1 MSKCG
6 KEVKRAGEH
15 ERTVETMIGEIKL
28 KRPYFWRESC
38 KKGFYPLD
46 EVLDLSNF
54 LQWTELTCPRAQ
66 NRQKGRGR
74 KKGEAKRARWNGEWR
89 EAKGFRFY
97 LVDGDRLD
105 HVLCWHQVQSS
116 EELEE
121 SLRKVKE
128 AGLIPERDKTISH
141 ARLKRPGA
149 RWYVE
154 KANHMLALRCSK
166 YNGTFQKLFQRYAR
180 EPRKRRMYKRS
191 KNG

>member
-6 KEVKRAGEH
+6 KEVKRAEEH

-74 KKGEAKRARWNGEWR
+74 KKE
-89 EAKGFRFY
+89 
-97 LVDGDRLD
+97 RL
-105 HVLCWHQVQSS
+105 
-116 EELEE
+116 
-121 SLRKVKE
+121 R
-128 AGLIPERDKTISH
+128 ERDGTGS
-141 ARLKRPGA
+141 G
-149 RWYVE
+149 E
-154 KANHMLALRCSK
+154 K
-166 YNGTFQKLFQRYAR
+166 QKDSGSILLM
-180 EPRKRRMYKRS
+180 EI
-191 KNG
+191 G